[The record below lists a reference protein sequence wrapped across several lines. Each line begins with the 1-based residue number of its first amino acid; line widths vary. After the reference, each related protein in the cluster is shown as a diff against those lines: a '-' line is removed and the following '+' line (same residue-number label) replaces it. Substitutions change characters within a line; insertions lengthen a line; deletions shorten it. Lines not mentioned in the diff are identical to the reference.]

1 MASGLGLKTSEAE
14 AMSAPISLNRLSAT
28 EAARQIAD
36 GKITSEALV
45 TACLD
50 RIAEREPVVKA
61 WSALDSDIALAQARA
76 CDRTEKRGPLHGVPV
91 GVKDVLDTFDFPT
104 QMGSPIYA
112 GHKSFA
118 DAACVAV
125 LRRAGAVILGK
136 TVTAEFAGIAP
147 GATTNPLDPK
157 RTPGGSSSGSG
168 AAVADFMVPAAFGT
182 QTGGSILRPAA
193 YCGVVGFKPSYGIVN
208 RGGLKFAAES
218 FDTIGMIAR
227 SVSDID
233 LFMNVLVG
241 RPADH
246 PPAASGKLPRIGIC
260 RTHLWHK
267 ALPETVAAMEQT
279 VATLSAHT
287 QVVDVVWPDRFAVLS
302 EAREVINDYER
313 ARSLAYEWANFTSQI
328 SPQMARCIERGWT
341 TEYSAYT
348 GMLRAAQECREQL
361 PKVFEDVDVLLTP
374 AVNGEAPEGLDYTG
388 EPAFQGIWTALHVP
402 TITIP
407 AHTGPNGLPV
417 GLQLVAPRFADFE
430 LLAYAKWIAA
440 TIKRAD

>member
-1 MASGLGLKTSEAE
+1 MPAHIA
-14 AMSAPISLNRLSAT
+14 LNELSAT
-28 EAARQIAD
+28 DAAKQIAE

-45 TACLD
+45 ASCLD
-50 RIAEREPVVKA
+50 RIAQREPAVKA
-61 WSALDSDIALAQARA
+61 WSAIDADIALAQARA
-76 CDRTEKRGPLHGVPV
+76 CDRAEKRGPLHGVPV
-91 GVKDVLDTFDFPT
+91 GVKDVIDTYDLPT

-136 TVTAEFAGIAP
+136 TVTAEFAGMAP
-147 GATTNPLDPK
+147 GATANPLDLK

-168 AAVADFMVPAAFGT
+168 AAVADDMVPAAFGT

-208 RGGLKFAAES
+208 RSGLKFAAES

-227 SVSDID
+227 SVDDID

-241 RPADH
+241 RPANQ
-246 PPAASGKLPRIGIC
+246 PPATSGKLPRIGIC

-267 ALPETVAAMEQT
+267 ALPETVAAMERT
-279 VATLSAHT
+279 TAALAAHT
-287 QVVDVVWPDRFAVLS
+287 HVVDVIWPDRFAVLS

-313 ARSLAYEWANFTSQI
+313 ARALAYEWANFASQI
-328 SPQMARCIERGWT
+328 SPQMTRCIKRGWA
-341 TEYSAYT
+341 TEYGAYV

-361 PKVFEDVDVLLTP
+361 PQVFEGVDVLLTP

-407 AHTGPNGLPV
+407 AGKGPNGLPV
-417 GLQLVAPRFADFE
+417 GLQLVAPSFADFD

-440 TIKRAD
+440 TIGRAD

>member
-1 MASGLGLKTSEAE
+1 
-14 AMSAPISLNRLSAT
+14 MSVQTPLNELSAT
-28 EAARQIAD
+28 EAARLIAE
-36 GKITSEALV
+36 GEITSEALV
-45 TACLD
+45 ESCLD
-50 RIAEREPVVKA
+50 RIAKREADVKA
-61 WSALDSDIALAQARA
+61 WSALDADLALAQARA
-76 CDRTEKRGPLHGVPV
+76 IDRAEKRGPLHGIPV
-91 GVKDVLDTFDFPT
+91 GVKDVIDTFDFPT

-147 GATTNPLDPK
+147 GETTNPLDSK

-208 RGGLKFAAES
+208 RSGLKFAAES

-227 SVSDID
+227 TVADIE
-233 LFMNVLVG
+233 LYMNVLVG
-241 RPADH
+241 RNAGQPSTIAK
-246 PPAASGKLPRIGIC
+246 PPRIGIC
-260 RTHLWHK
+260 KTHLWHK
-267 ALPETVAAMEQT
+267 AQPETVEAMERAAR
-279 VATLSAHT
+279 VLATCMPVT
-287 QVVDVVWPDRFAVLS
+287 EIDWPDRFAVLS

-313 ARSLAYEWANFTSQI
+313 ARALAYEWEHFAPQI
-328 SPQMARCIERGWT
+328 SPQMTRCIERGLAT
-341 TEYSAYT
+341 DYSAYVD
-348 GMLRAAQECREQL
+348 MQRAAQECRDAL
-361 PKVFEDVDVLLTP
+361 SRLFADVDVLLTP
-374 AVNGEAPEGLDYTG
+374 AVNGEAPEGLGYTG

-402 TITIP
+402 TITVP
-407 AHTGPNGLPV
+407 AGKGPNGLPV

-430 LLAYAKWIAA
+430 LLHHARAIAGHMA
-440 TIKRAD
+440 AV